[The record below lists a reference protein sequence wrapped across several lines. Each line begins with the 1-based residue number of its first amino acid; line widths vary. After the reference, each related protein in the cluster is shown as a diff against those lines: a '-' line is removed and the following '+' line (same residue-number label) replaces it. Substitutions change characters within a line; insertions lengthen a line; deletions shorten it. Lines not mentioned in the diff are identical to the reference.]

1 MDGTIAV
8 LVGMLIVV
16 VAGLIWFVR
25 QKYPVIIEA
34 LVAVEKR
41 VEVLEKRKALLTEAA
56 VSADKPAGVGKR
68 TLRTWNENVGQA
80 E

>member
-25 QKYPVIIEA
+25 REYPKITA
-34 LVAVEKR
+34 SLDAAEKR
-41 VEVLEKRKALLTEAA
+41 IEILEKRKALLTEAA

>member
-16 VAGLIWFVR
+16 TAGLIWFVR

>member
-1 MDGTIAV
+1 MDGTIGI

-16 VAGLIWFVR
+16 EAGLIWFVR
-25 QKYPVIIEA
+25 KEYPVIMSAIEA
-34 LVAVEKR
+34 AEKR
-41 VEVLEKRKALLTEAA
+41 IEILEKRKALLTEAA